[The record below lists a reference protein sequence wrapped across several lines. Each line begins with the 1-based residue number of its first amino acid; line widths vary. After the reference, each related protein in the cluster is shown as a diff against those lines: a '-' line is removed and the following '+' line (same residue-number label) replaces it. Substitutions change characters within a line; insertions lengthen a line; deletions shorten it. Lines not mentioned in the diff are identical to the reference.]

1 MNNGHLTDEQIQEI
15 LDARMLHSGLI
26 LPLHLGTC
34 TRCQKRLESF
44 RQLYACLAA
53 EPVFV
58 LPSSFADSVLA
69 KIPAVRPP
77 LWRRPAVKITL
88 TAGAGVAMLTG
99 LLIFVD
105 MRPLANGSLQVL
117 TTLKAAFL
125 PLGGQM
131 NQLLTRLL
139 GGSAMPFLLGGLG
152 LFTAFIIDRILLRQT
167 MRHGH

>member
-34 TRCQKRLESF
+34 THCQKRLESF

-58 LPSSFADSVLA
+58 LPPSFADSILA
-69 KIPAVRPP
+69 RIPAVRPP
-77 LWRRPAVKITL
+77 LWRRPAVKIIL

-105 MRPLANGSLQVL
+105 MRPLANGFLHVL
-117 TTLKAAFL
+117 ATLKAAFL

-131 NQLLTRLL
+131 KQLLTRL
-139 GGSAMPFLLGGLG
+139 GDSVMPFLLGGLG
-152 LFTAFIIDRILLRQT
+152 LFTAFVIDRILLRQT
-167 MRHGH
+167 MRHVH